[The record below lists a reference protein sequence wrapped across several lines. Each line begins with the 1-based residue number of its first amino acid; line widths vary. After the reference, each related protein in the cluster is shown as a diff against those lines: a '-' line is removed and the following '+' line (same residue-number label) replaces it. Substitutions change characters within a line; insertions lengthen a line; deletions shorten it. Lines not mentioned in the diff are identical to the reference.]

1 MYLTLQYIHCT
12 PHQTLHW
19 IVLHYLSVRGFWTSL
34 WALLV
39 VICDWRCQWPTTDA
53 TKTIGHRDSC
63 CPGQKKTK
71 KWRLL
76 AKNGFGLLRNGP
88 SRFGDAELHLG
99 CFWAFHRS
107 SVSNWHDTMARMPIF
122 DVSSTGY
129 HMQDNYEPG
138 HFKAHSMSWFK
149 TEPKDS
155 WESKPAVA
163 TRPCPLGKHRC
174 LTGLGPPNISRVRHA
189 RSKLSLSRACGI
201 RTMSP
206 LSLRMILSMRW
217 STWTPPVWIFGTCV
231 RSTCPEPRAAITQMI
246 LCFFTLEFSVATS
259 SRASDRRL
267 KLGCLSEK
275 RHLPMCSFEPHGRPV
290 CSASARPS
298 PETNNVAWPKSF
310 SHSLSLSCSDLGCDL
325 RR

>member
-1 MYLTLQYIHCT
+1 MTYN
-12 PHQTLHW
+12 
-19 IVLHYLSVRGFWTSL
+19 G
-34 WALLV
+34 
-39 VICDWRCQWPTTDA
+39 CDQN
-53 TKTIGHRDSC
+53 HRS
-63 CPGQKKTK
+63 P
-71 KWRLL
+71 
-76 AKNGFGLLRNGP
+76 GLLLPWAKEKNDAFWPKMASPCCATDHQGSAMRSFTWGVFGP
-88 SRFGDAELHLG
+88 STEAVYLIDMILWRVCLYL
-99 CFWAFHRS
+99 
-107 SVSNWHDTMARMPIF
+107 
-122 DVSSTGY
+122 
-129 HMQDNYEPG
+129 
-138 HFKAHSMSWFK
+138 MSPRQVITCK
-149 TEPKDS
+149 TTTNQVTSRQTEPKDS

-310 SHSLSLSCSDLGCDL
+310 SHSLSLLFGPWVRPPSLTSGPVGMHDLICAIAQRSTYFKGNNRASVYHLDCSRALH
-325 RR
+325 RYVSSV